1 MLFELEV
8 SAAAGETAFDLK
20 RLLLLLVELINK
32 TASSIKVPHRYSDS
46 DHLHYSFHDP

>member
-8 SAAAGETAFDLK
+8 SAAGETAFDLK
-20 RLLLLLVELINK
+20 RLLLLVELINK